1 MKIGIIGAGNIG
13 QVLALRWVEHGHEVL
28 IGNSRGP
35 DTLGDVA
42 AETGAKPAELADLV
56 RGADVIVVTIPEKKV
71 LDLPAGLFAEVPETT
86 VVIDTGNYYP
96 RERDGR
102 IDGIESGMPESEW
115 VAQQIGHPVIKAF
128 NNIYAAHLR
137 DYGKAKGTEGRIALP
152 VSGDNAD
159 AKAVVLQ
166 LVNEIG
172 FDAFDNGGIDNSW
185 RQQPG
190 TPVYTK
196 DFDLEGLKAGLQK
209 ADKNRTPQWSAT
221 DKSPGN
227 FEQPA

>member
-1 MKIGIIGAGNIG
+1 
-13 QVLALRWVEHGHEVL
+13 
-28 IGNSRGP
+28 
-35 DTLGDVA
+35 
-42 AETGAKPAELADLV
+42 
-56 RGADVIVVTIPEKKV
+56 
-71 LDLPAGLFAEVPETT
+71 LFAEVPETT
-86 VVIDTGNYYP
+86 VIIDTGNYYP

-102 IDGIESGMPESEW
+102 IDGIESGMMESEW
-115 VAQQIGHPVIKAF
+115 VAQQIGRPVIKAF

-137 DYGKAKGTEGRIALP
+137 NNGKPEGTQGRIALP

-159 AKAVVLQ
+159 AVAVVVQ
-166 LVNEIG
+166 LINETG
-172 FDAFDNGGIDNSW
+172 FDAFNNGGIDNSW

-209 ADKNRTPQWSAT
+209 ADKTRTPQWSAT
-221 DKSPGN
+221 DKSPGS

>member
-13 QVLALRWVEHGHEVL
+13 RVLALRWVEHGHEVL

-35 DTLGDVA
+35 DTLGEVA
-42 AETGAKPAELADLV
+42 RETGAKPAELADVV
-56 RGADVIVVTIPEKKV
+56 RGAAVIVVTIPEKKV
-71 LDLPAGLFAEVPETT
+71 LDLPAGLFDDVPDTT

-102 IDGIESGMPESEW
+102 IEGIESGMMESAW
-115 VAQQIGHPVIKAF
+115 VSQQVGRPVIKVF
-128 NNIYAAHLR
+128 NNIYADHLR
-137 DYGKAKGTEGRIALP
+137 NLGKPEGTPGRIALP

-159 AKAVVLQ
+159 AKAVVIQ
-166 LVNEIG
+166 LVNEVG
-172 FDAFDNGGIDNSW
+172 FDAVDNGGIDDSW
-185 RQQPG
+185 RHQPG

-196 DFDLEGLKAGLQK
+196 DFDQEGVKSALQK
-209 ADKNRTPQWSAT
+209 AERTRTPQWTAT

-227 FEQPA
+227 FDHPA

>member
-13 QVLALRWVEHGHEVL
+13 QVLALRWVEHGHEVS

-35 DTLGDVA
+35 DTLADVA
-42 AETGAKPAELADLV
+42 RETGAKPAELADV
-56 RGADVIVVTIPEKKV
+56 IRDAAVIVVTIPQKKV
-71 LDLPAGLFAEVPETT
+71 LDLPAGLFANVPETT

-102 IDGIESGMPESEW
+102 IDGIESGMTESAW
-115 VAQQIGHPVIKAF
+115 VAQQIGHPVIKVF
-128 NNIYAAHLR
+128 NNIYADHLR
-137 DYGKAKGTEGRIALP
+137 NLGKPEGTAGRVALP

-159 AKAVVLQ
+159 AKAVVMQ
-166 LVNEIG
+166 LVNETG
-172 FDAFDNGGIDNSW
+172 FDAVNNGGIDNSW

-196 DFDLEGLKAGLQK
+196 DFDKEGLKAGLQK
-209 ADKNRTPQWSAT
+209 AEKTRTPQWTAT
-221 DKSPGN
+221 DKSPGS
-227 FEQPA
+227 FDKPA